1 MLGMVEELGESIR
14 KAFHWVPADHP
25 IHIFMDNAGGH
36 GTKQIKLQYM
46 DILKHHFK
54 VEVVWQVSCS
64 PETNILDLGVWCTV
78 QSLVEYI
85 HRWKKIE
92 EDALAYSI
100 EQAWTLVDGYTK
112 FHAVN
117 ERWKKVLNLILLGKG
132 GNTLV
137 EKCRGLRG
145 SLIDDVMVLLVD
157 DVRVDKQ
164 ELEQDGMD
172 DGYVSDLAQDND
184 ECDEE

>member
-1 MLGMVEELGESIR
+1 M
-14 KAFHWVPADHP
+14 
-25 IHIFMDNAGGH
+25 N
-36 GTKQIKLQYM
+36 GT
-46 DILKHHFK
+46 
-54 VEVVWQVSCS
+54 VSMWIQCQ
-64 PETNILDLGVWCTV
+64 PVL
-78 QSLVEYI
+78 
-85 HRWKKIE
+85 
-92 EDALAYSI
+92 
-100 EQAWTLVDGYTK
+100 
-112 FHAVN
+112 
-117 ERWKKVLNLILLGKG
+117 VLNLILLGKG

-172 DGYVSDLAQDND
+172 DGYVSDFAQDND